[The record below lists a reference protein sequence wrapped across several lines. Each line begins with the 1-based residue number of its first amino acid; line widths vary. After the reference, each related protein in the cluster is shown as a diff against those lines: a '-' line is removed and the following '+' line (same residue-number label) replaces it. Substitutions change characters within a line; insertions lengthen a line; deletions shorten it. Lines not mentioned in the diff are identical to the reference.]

1 VGHPPASGDPV
12 TAGDEPVPG
21 PRRAVAAFDL
31 DGTLTR
37 RDTLLPFLLR
47 AVGRERTGR
56 AVLAESLLLARA
68 LAGGGHRDSA
78 KAALLERLL
87 AGLPVEPLA
96 AIAEAFADDVVA
108 RRLRPGMR
116 DRVEWHRAQGH
127 ELLIIS
133 ASPELYVAPIGQRLG
148 FDGVL
153 ATRLEVAPDGRLTGR
168 LVGANTR
175 GPEKVARLREWL
187 GAEPVV
193 AWAYG
198 DSRGDR
204 EMLALAEHP
213 VRLGRGSRA
222 RARRH
227 D

>member
-1 VGHPPASGDPV
+1 MGHAPPPDDAVTTGDGPL
-12 TAGDEPVPG
+12 TE

-68 LAGGGHRDSA
+68 LAGGGHRDTA
-78 KAALLERLL
+78 KDAVLERLL
-87 AGLPVEPLA
+87 GGLPVEPLA

-116 DRVEWHRAQGH
+116 DRVEWHRSQDH
-127 ELLIIS
+127 ELVIIS
-133 ASPELYVAPIGQRLG
+133 ASPELYVAPIGRRLG

-153 ATRLEVAPDGRLTGR
+153 ATRLEVGPDGRLTGR
-168 LVGANTR
+168 LLGANNR

-187 GAEPVV
+187 GAEPVI

-213 VRLGRGSRA
+213 VRLGRGA
-222 RARRH
+222 RPRRRR
-227 D
+227 

>member
-1 VGHPPASGDPV
+1 MTVA
-12 TAGDEPVPG
+12 
-21 PRRAVAAFDL
+21 RRALAAFDL

-68 LAGGGHRDSA
+68 LAGGDYRDSA
-78 KAALLERLL
+78 KAAVLERLL

-96 AIAEAFADDVVA
+96 AVAEAFADDVVA

-133 ASPELYVAPIGQRLG
+133 ASPELYVAPIGRRLG

-153 ATRLEVAPDGRLTGR
+153 ATRLEVGPDACLTGR
-168 LVGANTR
+168 LLGANTR
-175 GPEKVARLREWL
+175 GPEKVTRLREWL
-187 GAEPVV
+187 GTNPRL

-204 EMLALAEHP
+204 EMLALAETS
-213 VRLGRGSRA
+213 VRVGRGWGRSR
-222 RARRH
+222 RAPFPGAAPGGR
-227 D
+227 